1 MEIIK
6 KKICLENFIS
16 RIPGKNKTIEGN
28 DSKNGS
34 WGKIPNAIIFG
45 SDNSKPIKYHTFIN
59 LYYSVLD
66 IIMNCDY
73 YEYDKSGKKWMKK
86 NFDWRDCFDIKLE
99 EKKEENTGEKTEE
112 TTEEEPEKILG
123 ETIIHNQYNPV
134 KFYTSLPKNNL
145 TDGQVVGI
153 TTIDNINIFYDQS
166 EKTLGGN
173 FNGFG
178 VIINF
183 NKIIGRE
190 IIPYKN
196 TCKNCG
202 KSVLGTHITCECTPE
217 GQKNELIKTQ
227 DMFMPYFIYHNDVE
241 DFIKFLDS
249 IKTDKCCEK
258 KKYEEYGGDAFYQ
271 YLKAL
276 DNKIKASPIEDSTT
290 PTIDI
295 PLLLTRNLR
304 DMGQYRTYNVDEVYE
319 DGTKT
324 EEKVNELKTTIVKT
338 SSESKLMT
346 LKKRKCSVD
355 DNGNELP
362 FILNIKKDDKGKQSY
377 STELPFQVNYI
388 KNVSFKNNIPYGDT
402 IYSMKE
408 KCTPIEI
415 SKKTYDAIN
424 DSITSEKK
432 LKGEAVKPIIGI
444 NTALTTGKFIR
455 PNNMIFDSRE
465 SAIKQM
471 ETDYSKKLLSLRMN
485 LISLFNKN
493 YPKILCISQ
502 QYSFTDELKW
512 QTIELRKES
521 NEEIYITKTE
531 EVTKTGYIYLMFS
544 KPEIDITYVLGA
556 RFKGNTKIGLDERN
570 PFFLG
575 ESSYKNWDGTGI
587 WYKETYPMKKNCKD
601 TFTLN
606 DEDVVITY
614 DEIDFNS
621 KMKTYTFQGIDFP
634 RKNYILCEEVMY
646 KSDSYYKDANHDIV
660 FKDEKMLGLNYPLKE
675 SYDVVIERGT
685 SAAHE
690 KHIQLT
696 EIKTWQDLENYR
708 NGMFLNK

>member
-16 RIPGKNKTIEGN
+16 RIPGKINTIEGN

-34 WGKIPNAIIFG
+34 WGKIPNSIIFG
-45 SDNSKPIKYHTFIN
+45 SDNPKPIKYHTFIN
-59 LYYSVLD
+59 LYYSVLNV
-66 IIMNCDY
+66 IMYCDY
-73 YEYDKSGKKWMKK
+73 YEYDESGKKWMKK
-86 NFDWRDCFDIKLE
+86 NFDWRDCFDI
-99 EKKEENTGEKTEE
+99 N
-112 TTEEEPEKILG
+112 PER
-123 ETIIHNQYNPV
+123 TQIHNQYNPV

-145 TDGQVVGI
+145 KDGQVVGI

-173 FNGFG
+173 FSGFD

-202 KSVLGTHITCECTPE
+202 TSVLGTHITCKCNPE

-241 DFIKFLDS
+241 DFINFLDS
-249 IKTDKCCEK
+249 IKTDNCCEK

-271 YLKAL
+271 YL
-276 DNKIKASPIEDSTT
+276 IKLKEQIEKTPIEDSTT

-295 PLLLTRNLR
+295 PLLLTSNLR

-324 EEKVNELKTTIVKT
+324 EEKINEPETTIVKT

-346 LKKRKCSVD
+346 LRKRKCSVD

-362 FILNIKKDDKGKQSY
+362 FILTTTKNSEGNQSY
-377 STELPFQVNYI
+377 CTELPFQVNYI
-388 KNVSFKNNIPYGDT
+388 KNVNFKNNIPYGDT

-415 SKKTYDAIN
+415 SEETYEIIK
-424 DSITSEKK
+424 DSIASKKK
-432 LKGEAVKPIIGI
+432 LEGTAEDPIEFETGSI
-444 NTALTTGKFIR
+444 NTALTEGEINTPDNEEFKSEELANKYI
-455 PNNMIFDSRE
+455 E
-465 SAIKQM
+465 S
-471 ETDYSKKLLSLRMN
+471 DYSIRLYALRTN

-493 YPKILCISQ
+493 YPNILCVKQ
-502 QYSFTDELKW
+502 QYSFTYKIEWLAIDTNDTDGKEDEK
-512 QTIELRKES
+512 TGDITPS
-521 NEEIYITKTE
+521 YITNTK
-531 EVTKTGYIYLMFS
+531 EVEKTGYICLMFN

-556 RFKGNTKIGLDERN
+556 RFKGNKKIGLDERN

-575 ESSYKNWDGTGI
+575 ESSYENWDGTGI

-601 TFTLN
+601 TFKLN
-606 DEDVVITY
+606 EEDVEITY

-621 KMKTYTFQGIDFP
+621 KMTTHTFQGIDFP